1 MRTPATMHDGQRD
14 GAGRADGRRPR
25 SARARDTGARDYDA
39 LPSPTCGK
47 TLAVLELVARHPL
60 GITAARA
67 ARASGITPNLVFRIL
82 KTLTAIGYCHQHATT
97 KTYSLSGRLLDL
109 AGPQAGD
116 RSLVL
121 AAHAALRA
129 LRDATG
135 ETVQLVIESGS
146 KSLVLEQI
154 RGTQPL
160 QVCGQVGMRTPL
172 HSCAPGKALLA
183 WWPADRRAA
192 WLRTATLKRYTA
204 TTLADKSRLEADLTA
219 ARPLGYT
226 VDRAEGLEGIHCV
239 AAPILDPHGH
249 VLAAVTIMAPVS
261 RLPEDAFPTA
271 GARCIAA
278 ARAIAIA
285 LDA

>member
-1 MRTPATMHDGQRD
+1 
-14 GAGRADGRRPR
+14 
-25 SARARDTGARDYDA
+25 
-39 LPSPTCGK
+39 
-47 TLAVLELVARHPL
+47 VLELVARHPL
-60 GITAARA
+60 GITAAQA
-67 ARASGITPNLVFRIL
+67 ARASGITSNLVFRIL
-82 KTLTAIGYCHQHATT
+82 KTLTAIGYCHQHPTT

-121 AAHAALRA
+121 AAHAALRE

-135 ETVQLVIESGS
+135 ETVQLVIESGG
-146 KSLVLEQI
+146 KSLVLEQV

-183 WWPADRRAA
+183 WWDADRRTA
-192 WLRTATLKRYTA
+192 WLGTATLKRYTT
-204 TTLADKSRLEADLTA
+204 TTLADRESLEAELTA

-271 GARCIAA
+271 GAHCIAA
-278 ARAIAIA
+278 ARAIAAA
-285 LDA
+285 LDT